1 MPPDRTKIKGLRSAR
16 PGEAAPPD
24 LDSSGHIT
32 RAQLEELDPEDP
44 SEARTRAEA
53 RPTRARPD
61 PAVEFAGWDR
71 YEVLEFLAEGG
82 MGRVYKARDRQ
93 LGRLV
98 ALKFISV
105 FDRSAA
111 LRFTLEAQAQARV
124 EHPAVCR
131 VHEVGEWRGEPYIAL
146 QYIDGPPL
154 THCAHELILEEK
166 VDVIRQ
172 VAEGLHAAHRLGL
185 IHRDVKTGNIMVEK
199 RSDGSWQPFVMDFGL
214 ARVQATPSVTQTGL
228 ILGTPAFMPPEQAR
242 GDSSRMD
249 RRSDVYALGVT
260 LYELLTGRLPFDAKS
275 SVDVLVAVITEDP
288 IPPRQVAPQLPLD
301 LESITLKCM
310 EKEPSRRY
318 ESALALAEDLQRFLD
333 GDPVKARQIG
343 PLQRLQ
349 RRIRKHPV
357 ASSLV
362 TGSALLALGLGGW
375 GLRSA
380 WTARDQAA
388 IAQRLGQEVEQID
401 AMLRYAHLLPPH
413 DLRAEKALVRQRMES
428 IRQNMARKGA
438 AARGPGHGALGRG
451 HLSLGEV
458 ELARGE
464 LEIAWKLGQRQP
476 EIARA
481 LGRTLAWLYQQSLA
495 EARRIAN
502 PLERQRRKEHLAA
515 TLKAPALAY
524 LRQSRDPGG
533 EGSFTE
539 GIIALQDER
548 FDEALAHA
556 RRTWEALPWLYEGM
570 ALEGQIWTAKAASLR
585 ERGEYAPASA
595 AVAASLE
602 AFGRAQLIARSD
614 DQLLI
619 DKARACEIE
628 VNLRAEK
635 GLPTDEPFD
644 LGMESLREARRID
657 PDRPNSYLL
666 ESKLQW
672 QRSSD
677 LANSGRDGRPALRLA
692 IAAGKEA
699 IRLGPGTIA
708 NYEALAMANW
718 YLAQMES
725 SHGGDGAPY
734 LLQAEATLQRA
745 HDLDPRSAVVQRNL
759 GVVHG
764 IRAED
769 CFRTGVD
776 PRPEVERSVA
786 AFRKAIALDP
796 AFNQAYTNLG
806 NALRML
812 AMAQAE
818 RGTDPTQAVEQTEAA
833 LAKALEL
840 NPRQPEAWD
849 ERGTI
854 LQIRAVFR
862 FAVGE
867 DPLGDIEQALGHFA
881 KALQGNPAMPQAHIH
896 RAEVLLLKALCLR
909 ASGKDPGAALQGAM
923 ESCTKARAIDRDYA
937 EIAATYVD
945 LLLLE
950 AELRLERKQAPDAG
964 LREARGALVSAL
976 RRDASSPYLWER
988 VASLELLLARSGRD
1002 PERALKAAES
1012 ALQKAEGQS
1021 APTPSNLLLRGRM
1034 ARQRGLLALGAGRSP
1049 EPALQSG
1056 LQALGRSLK
1065 LNPRQPE
1072 ARALRGALLLL
1083 LTQGRKD
1090 PAARR
1095 RDAGAARE
1103 ELDQAL
1109 RSSAFLRREW
1119 QEKLDEAARLA
1130 AL

>member
-1 MPPDRTKIKGLRSAR
+1 
-16 PGEAAPPD
+16 
-24 LDSSGHIT
+24 
-32 RAQLEELDPEDP
+32 
-44 SEARTRAEA
+44 
-53 RPTRARPD
+53 
-61 PAVEFAGWDR
+61 
-71 YEVLEFLAEGG
+71 
-82 MGRVYKARDRQ
+82 
-93 LGRLV
+93 
-98 ALKFISV
+98 LKFISI

-111 LRFTLEAQAQARV
+111 LRFTLEAQSQARV

-131 VHEVGEWRGEPYIAL
+131 VYEVGEWQGEPYIAL
-146 QYIDGPPL
+146 QYIDGRPL
-154 THCAHELILEEK
+154 THCADELILEEK
-166 VDVIRQ
+166 VDLIRQ

-199 RSDGSWQPFVMDFGL
+199 RGDGSWQPFVMDFGL
-214 ARVQATPSVTQTGL
+214 ARVTATPSVTQTGL

-242 GDSSRMD
+242 GDSSKMD

-288 IPPRQVAPQLPLD
+288 VPPRQIAPQLPPD

-333 GDPVKARQIG
+333 GDPVNARQIG

-362 TGSALLALGLGGW
+362 TGSILAAMGLGGW
-375 GLRSA
+375 GILSA
-380 WTARDQAA
+380 WNARDRAA

-413 DLRAEKALVRQRMES
+413 DLRGEKARVRQRMES
-428 IRQNMARKGA
+428 IRQNMAHRGA
-438 AARGPGHGALGRG
+438 AARAPGHGALGRG

-464 LEIAWKLGQRQP
+464 LELAWKLGQRQP

-481 LGRTLAWLYQQSLA
+481 LGRSLARLYQQALA
-495 EARRIAN
+495 EARRIAD
-502 PLERQRRKEHLAA
+502 PLERSRRKEHLAT

-524 LRQSRDPGG
+524 LRQSHDPSG
-533 EGSFTE
+533 EGSYTE

-548 FDEALAHA
+548 FEEALGHA
-556 RRTWEALPWLYEGM
+556 RRAWETLPWLYEGM
-570 ALEGQIWTAKAASLR
+570 ALEGQIWAVKAASLR

-595 AVAASLE
+595 AVTASLE
-602 AFGRAQLIARSD
+602 AYDRALRIARSD

-619 DKARACEIE
+619 GKARACEIE

-635 GLPTDEPFD
+635 GLPTDEPFE

-657 PDRPNSYLL
+657 PDRPDSFLL

-699 IRLGPGTIA
+699 IRLGPGIVA
-708 NYEALAMANW
+708 HYEALAMANW

-725 SHGGDGAPY
+725 SHGGDGEPF
-734 LLQAEATLQRA
+734 LKQAEAALGQA
-745 HDLDPRSAVVQRNL
+745 DGLDPRSAVVQRNL

-769 CFRTGVD
+769 CFRTGAD

-786 AFRKAIALDP
+786 AFRKAIAFDP
-796 AFNQAYTNLG
+796 GFNQAYTNLG

-833 LAKALEL
+833 LQKALEL

-849 ERGTI
+849 ERGSI
-854 LQIRAVFR
+854 LQMRAAFR

-867 DPLGDIEQALGHFA
+867 DPLPDIEQALGHFA
-881 KALQGNPAMPQAHIH
+881 KALEGNPAMPQAHIH
-896 RAEVLLLKALCLR
+896 RAEILLLKAQCLR
-909 ASGKDPGAALQGAM
+909 SSGKDPGAALQGAM
-923 ESCTKARAIDRDYA
+923 EACAKARAIDRDYA
-937 EIAATYVD
+937 EIAATFVD
-945 LLLLE
+945 ILLLE
-950 AELRLERKQAPDAG
+950 AELRLERKLAPDAG
-964 LREARGALVSAL
+964 LREARGALKSAL
-976 RRDASSPYLWER
+976 RRDASSPFLWER
-988 VASLELLLARSGRD
+988 VVSMELMIAQAGRD
-1002 PERALKAAES
+1002 PERALKAADA

-1021 APTPSNLLLRGRM
+1021 APTPPNLLLRGRL
-1034 ARQRGLLALGAGRSP
+1034 ARQRGLLALRAGRSP

-1072 ARALRGALLLL
+1072 VRALRGALLLL
-1083 LTQGRKD
+1083 QALGQQDSIGRK
-1090 PAARR
+1090 

-1109 RSSAFLRREW
+1109 RANGFLRREW
-1119 QEKLDEAARLA
+1119 QEKLDEASRLA
-1130 AL
+1130 AS